1 QACRVAGIGCID
13 CKKMLAARVE
23 EALAPVHE
31 RMDYYQRNVQEIH
44 DIIANGNKQ
53 ATAIAR
59 ATLAEVRD
67 AVKI

>member
-1 QACRVAGIGCID
+1 
-13 CKKMLAARVE
+13 
-23 EALAPVHE
+23 
-31 RMDYYQRNVQEIH
+31 MDYYQRNVQEIY